1 MSKQYKP
8 PEHLKHMGARYEYT
22 FRPESAVELRHS
34 VGYVNHN
41 YEVASVAF
49 PVSGDNL
56 HLMRAGEPRWPR
68 PVNKKKEPKE

>member
-1 MSKQYKP
+1 MSRQYKP
-8 PEHLKHMGARYEYT
+8 PEYLKHMGARYEYT

-34 VGYVNHN
+34 VDYVNHN

-56 HLMRAGEPRWPR
+56 ALMRAGEPRWP
-68 PVNKKKEPKE
+68 PTN